1 MCEFAL
7 FVGFLYP
14 ISENLIICMQFAII
28 QNVYDADRTPVSLKK
43 DSAHPLLEI
52 YPPIHLIDY

>member
-1 MCEFAL
+1 MYEFVL

-14 ISENLIICMQFAII
+14 ISENLTICTPFAII

-43 DSAHPLLEI
+43 DSVHPLLEI
-52 YPPIHLIDY
+52 YPPTHLIDY